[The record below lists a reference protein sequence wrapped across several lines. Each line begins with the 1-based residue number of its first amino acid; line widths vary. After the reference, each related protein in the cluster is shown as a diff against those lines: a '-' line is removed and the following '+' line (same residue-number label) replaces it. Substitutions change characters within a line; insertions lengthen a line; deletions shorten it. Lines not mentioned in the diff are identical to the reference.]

1 MTTVC
6 VIQARINSTRLPR
19 KILAD
24 ICGKTML
31 ERVKERVKQCTGI
44 SDVFVSFSG
53 NSFEHRLV
61 GEQILMSG
69 FDESDVL
76 TRIYHYAT
84 HPRHGTPDAILRVTA
99 DCPLFD
105 PDWAD
110 NLIRLATSA
119 DLHYAYIEVDVP
131 QIEGQ
136 SFRFPEGLDCEFI
149 SMEALEAAFK
159 EATELADRE
168 HVTPWI
174 SRNWERFQ
182 KGSITP
188 SLDYSGLKWSV
199 DTQADLDFVRAV
211 YKELSGIDF
220 RMNDVIDLLTSNP
233 ELLVINGQTWR
244 PEWMTG
250 KATRDH

>member
-1 MTTVC
+1 MRTIAI
-6 VIQARINSTRLPR
+6 IQARINSTRLPR

-31 ERVKERVKQCTGI
+31 ERVKERVRQCTSI
-44 SDVFVSFSG
+44 SNVCVAFAGSY
-53 NSFEHRLV
+53 RW
-61 GEQILMSG
+61 I
-69 FDESDVL
+69 DESDVL
-76 TRIYHYAT
+76 TRIYHYVS
-84 HPRHGTPDAILRVTA
+84 HPKHGRPDSILRVTS

-110 NLIRLATSA
+110 NLIRLAMSA
-119 DLHYAYIEVDVP
+119 DLHYAYLEVDVP

-159 EATELADRE
+159 EATDPYDRE

-174 SRNWERFQ
+174 ARNWQRFQ

-188 SLDYSGLKWSV
+188 SIDYAGMKWSV
-199 DTQADLDFVRAV
+199 DTQADLDFVLAV
-211 YKELSGIDF
+211 YEELAGIDF
-220 RMNDVIDLLTSNP
+220 RMNDVIELLTRKP
-233 ELLVINGQTWR
+233 KLLEINGQTWR
-244 PEWMTG
+244 PRWITG
-250 KATRDH
+250 RAIQDR